1 MNDKRNIKKLFSGKK
16 KHRPYNQLK
25 RIPCGTRPY
34 SINLNFALGIKQEI
48 CLKPYSKNLKPSWV
62 IFTAYDCMFA
72 IKHCMN
78 STKHILP
85 LFVIENPLDGILSP
99 RFKINRFRKQEKI
112 FSRLTLSTL
121 FLDIPNR
128 LDYLLAKNAK
138 SLFKAHPRPISKPMY
153 PLLGGGNTS
162 VFAHL

>member
-1 MNDKRNIKKLFSGKK
+1 MNDKRNILKLFSGKK
-16 KHRPYNQLK
+16 KHWPYNQLK

-34 SINLNFALGIKQEI
+34 SINLKFALGIKQEI

-85 LFVIENPLDGILSP
+85 LFVIENPWDGILSP

-153 PLLGGGNTS
+153 PFLGGGNTS